1 MSEVV
6 DASLP
11 PPSSLLPP
19 PPPPGNKRKA
29 DEMNASEAD
38 AEAVRRRAENQK
50 KEVAISTQLTSE
62 GWQLGKRRT
71 PLMNRVVRFVDSS
84 EDGRPELLLWEEGR
98 VYAYLAPDETMGDP
112 ALFKVTYIVDY
123 EEETFGFTTW
133 RRRSSWRQSR
143 GRPTKEVMYMAV

>member
-1 MSEVV
+1 
-6 DASLP
+6 
-11 PPSSLLPP
+11 SSSSSSSS
-19 PPPPGNKRKA
+19 GNKRKA

-62 GWQLGKRRT
+62 GWQLGKGAH
-71 PLMNRVVRFVDSS
+71 PWMNRVVRFVDSS

-123 EEETFGFTTW
+123 EEETFGFHDLEEAELMEAEQ
-133 RRRSSWRQSR
+133 RSAHKR
-143 GRPTKEVMYMAV
+143 K